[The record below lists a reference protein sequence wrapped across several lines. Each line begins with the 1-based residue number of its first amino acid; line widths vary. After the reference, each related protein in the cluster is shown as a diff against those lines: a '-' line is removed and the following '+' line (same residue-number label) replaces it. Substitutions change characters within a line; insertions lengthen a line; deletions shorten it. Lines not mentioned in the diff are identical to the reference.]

1 MREKIKVHTR
11 ISASLKSRTLPI
23 NHARNKEAHISF
35 IVVVVCLFLFCDCFN
50 FGSSVSLFSNFS
62 LSLHFL
68 KKKKI
73 NRMPKRKQS
82 SSKPKRKES
91 SSKPPIYGPL
101 LYFEGFVSGSSRD
114 VYYPYPS
121 NTELLNEVDI
131 HGESWGLHSIS
142 YPSKTFDHNGLTR
155 GRRFFLPDNG
165 THPTYGG
172 FTKRDSFSFE
182 NKKNHEV
189 VVDWG
194 KMVTKMEELLLTAFF
209 IDHLVNLVIMYTAPL
224 SVFLFEEP
232 PKRMTWNST
241 WNIANNRWFL
251 GPNPIKDQC
260 EIIAQDTNKVLAF
273 YKHFRSMGYHD
284 HISDFL
290 LKSGL
295 GTFVPCV
302 LNDSHEELILKLIP
316 SGLTRC
322 EGQDW
327 VQKHCSLNL
336 FL

>member
-1 MREKIKVHTR
+1 M
-11 ISASLKSRTLPI
+11 
-23 NHARNKEAHISF
+23 
-35 IVVVVCLFLFCDCFN
+35 VVVCLFPFCDCFN
-50 FGSSVSLFSNFS
+50 FGASVSFVQISRYISPF
-62 LSLHFL
+62 FE
-68 KKKKI
+68 KKKI

-101 LYFEGFVSGSSRD
+101 LYFEGFVSGAYWPTSRD

-121 NTELLNEVDI
+121 NTELLNGVDI

-142 YPSKTFDHNGLTR
+142 YPSETFDHNGLNR
-155 GRRFFLPDNG
+155 GRRFFLPDRG
-165 THPTYGG
+165 TGTNPTYSG

-182 NKKNHEV
+182 NKKTHDV

-224 SVFLFEEP
+224 SAFLFEEP
-232 PKRMTWNST
+232 PNRMTWNST
-241 WNIANNRWFL
+241 WNTANNRWFL

-273 YKHFRSMGYHD
+273 YKHFRSMGYD
-284 HISDFL
+284 HISNFL

-302 LNDSHEELILKLIP
+302 LDDSHEELILKLIP